1 MALCRHC
8 HHRDWRRHG
17 VPRIEVKR
25 RLVLLGAPGSGK
37 GTQAELITRQFGIP
51 VTSPGAILRRERDL
65 GTPLGLE
72 TAETL
77 QRGDLVPD
85 KTIVKLIEDW
95 LHLHGGYGFVFDGF
109 PRTLPQAKSLAS
121 ILKTLKTSLDAAIWL
136 DVSEETIRAR
146 ISGRLQ
152 CRTCGFTTSVD
163 SAEFA
168 DRPIC
173 PYCEGRLERRS
184 DDDMS
189 VLQQRLREYNSKT
202 QPLAEFYGK
211 MSILQKINGNR
222 DRETVF
228 ADISRLIED
237 TVAA

>member
-1 MALCRHC
+1 M
-8 HHRDWRRHG
+8 
-17 VPRIEVKR
+17 
-25 RLVLLGAPGSGK
+25 
-37 GTQAELITRQFGIP
+37 ITRQFGIP

-72 TAETL
+72 TAEML

-95 LHLHGGYGFVFDGF
+95 LHLHGSYGFVFDGF
-109 PRTLPQAKSLAS
+109 PRTLPQAESLAT
-121 ILKTLKTSLDAAIWL
+121 ILKGLKTSLDYAIWL
-136 DVSEETIRAR
+136 EVSEETVRAR
-146 ISGRLQ
+146 IAGRLQ
-152 CRTCGFTTSVD
+152 CRTCGFTTSAD
-163 SAEFA
+163 SAHFD

-184 DDDMS
+184 DDDMG

-202 QPLAEFYGK
+202 QPLADFYGK
-211 MSILQKINGNR
+211 VSILRKIDGNR

-237 TVAA
+237 KVLA